1 MVADSRQVIPDW
13 SSAKTCPGKVIFRAE
28 KRNPAYV
35 EPSATKGIISYTE
48 RLMERIRNFCI
59 IAHVDHGKSTLADR
73 MLQMTHT
80 IADRDMT
87 AQVLD
92 TMDLEREKGVTI
104 KASAVRMI
112 YNAKDGQDYEFN
124 LIDTPGHVD
133 FNYEVSRALYA
144 CEGAVLVVDATQGIE
159 AQTLANLYLALDANL
174 VIIPVINKI
183 DLQSAD
189 VEGVKRDLKILLG
202 VEDEEIIPISAK
214 TGFGVE
220 EVLEAIVAKIPAPI
234 RSEDKPLRAL
244 IFDSHYDA
252 YKGVIAYVRVFDGSL
267 TANDK
272 VVMMATGTKIVPV
285 EIGIFSP
292 NLLPIDKLSAGD
304 VGYIATGLKT
314 VSECR
319 VGDTI
324 TNAAKPADAPLP
336 GYRKAKPMVFAGV
349 YPVEGEDFPD
359 LKEALEKLQLNDAS
373 LTFEPESSE
382 ALNFGFRC
390 GFLGLFHMEIIQER
404 IEREY
409 DLDVVFTAPSVEYKV
424 DLTDGSTIMIDSP
437 ADLPDEGR
445 IKEIYEPWMSLQIFS
460 PTEYYGVIMEM
471 VRKRRGIYINQE
483 YPAANRVQLNF
494 EIPLSE
500 IIVDFFDL
508 LKSNTHGYASMD
520 YQFLEYRA
528 GDLVKLQ
535 ILLNEEPVDAL
546 TAIVHSQDAY
556 HKGQALV
563 SKLKE
568 IIPQQLFTIPIQA
581 YAEGRVIS
589 RANVKALRKDVLAK
603 CYGGDITRKKKLLEK
618 QKRGKKRMKMVGS
631 VEIPQEAFMAI
642 LRLEN

>member
-1 MVADSRQVIPDW
+1 
-13 SSAKTCPGKVIFRAE
+13 
-28 KRNPAYV
+28 
-35 EPSATKGIISYTE
+35 
-48 RLMERIRNFCI
+48 MENIRNFCI

-73 MLQMTHT
+73 MLQLTGTISAREMTE
-80 IADRDMT
+80 
-87 AQVLD
+87 QVLD
-92 TMDLEREKGVTI
+92 DMELEREKGVTI
-104 KASAVRMI
+104 KASAVRMV
-112 YNAKDGQDYEFN
+112 YHAKDEQDYEFN

-183 DLQSAD
+183 DLPSAQ
-189 VEGVKRDLKILLG
+189 VEEVTKDLVNLLG
-202 VEDEEIIPISAK
+202 VAEEEIIPISAK
-214 TGFGVE
+214 TGQNVDL
-220 EVLEAIVAKIPAPI
+220 VLEAIAQKIPPPSRDI
-234 RSEDKPLRAL
+234 DKPLRAL
-244 IFDSHYDA
+244 IFDSHYDP
-252 YKGVIAYVRVFDGSL
+252 YKGVIAYVRMFDGKLSP
-267 TANDK
+267 DDRIM
-272 VVMMATGTKIVPV
+272 MMANGIRTQPV
-285 EIGIFSP
+285 EIGVFSP
-292 NLLPIDKLSAGD
+292 DLRPIDKLEAGD

-324 TNAAKPADAPLP
+324 TNAVKPAAEALP

-349 YPVEGEDFPD
+349 YPTEGEDYAN
-359 LKEALEKLQLNDAS
+359 LKDALEKLQLNDAS
-373 LTFEPESSE
+373 LSFEPESSE

-404 IEREY
+404 LEREY
-409 DLDVVFTAPSVEYKV
+409 NLDVVFTAPSVEYQV
-424 DLTDGSTIMIDSP
+424 LLTKGDVITIDSP
-437 ADLPDEGR
+437 ADLPDESR
-445 IKEIYEPWMSLQIFS
+445 IVEIREPWLTLNIFTPS
-460 PTEYYGVIMEM
+460 EYYGVVMDL
-471 VRKRRGIYINQE
+471 VKRKRGIYISEE
-483 YPAANRVQLNF
+483 YPSANRVQLNF

-508 LKSNTHGYASMD
+508 LKSGTRGYASMD

-528 GDLVKLQ
+528 GDLVKLE
-535 ILLNEEPVDAL
+535 ILINGEKVDAL
-546 TAIVHSQDAY
+546 TAIVHKSDAY

-568 IIPQQLFTIPIQA
+568 LIPQQLFTIPIQA
-581 YAEGRVIS
+581 YSQGKVIS

-631 VEIPQEAFMAI
+631 VEIPQEAFMAM
-642 LRLEN
+642 LRLED

>member
-1 MVADSRQVIPDW
+1 
-13 SSAKTCPGKVIFRAE
+13 
-28 KRNPAYV
+28 
-35 EPSATKGIISYTE
+35 
-48 RLMERIRNFCI
+48 MERIRNFCI

-73 MLQMTHT
+73 MLQMTNT

-92 TMDLEREKGVTI
+92 SMDLEREKGVTI

-112 YNAKDGQDYEFN
+112 YDAKDGLDYEFN

-174 VIIPVINKI
+174 VIIPVINKV

-202 VEDEEIIPISAK
+202 VDEEEILPISAK
-214 TGFGVE
+214 TGLGVE
-220 EVLEAIVAKIPAPI
+220 AVLEAIAARIPAPE
-234 RSEDKPLRAL
+234 RSAEKPLRAL
-244 IFDSHYDA
+244 IFDSHYDS

-267 TANDK
+267 TADDK
-272 VVMMATGTKIVPV
+272 IAMMATGTKVVPV

-292 NLLPIDKLSAGD
+292 SLLPIAELRAGD

-324 TNAAKPADAPLP
+324 TNAAKPADAALP

-349 YPVEGEDFPD
+349 YPVDGENYSD

-373 LTFEPESSE
+373 LTYEPESSE

-424 DLTDGSTIMIDSP
+424 DLSDGSTIMIDSP
-437 ADLPDEGR
+437 ADLPDEGK
-445 IKEIYEPWMSLQIFS
+445 INEIYEPWMSLEIFS
-460 PTEYYGVIMEM
+460 PTDYYGVIMEM
-471 VRKRRGIYINQE
+471 VRKRRGIYVNQE

-508 LKSNTHGYASMD
+508 LKSNTRGYASMD

-563 SKLKE
+563 SKLKG

>member
-1 MVADSRQVIPDW
+1 MD
-13 SSAKTCPGKVIFRAE
+13 
-28 KRNPAYV
+28 
-35 EPSATKGIISYTE
+35 
-48 RLMERIRNFCI
+48 RIRNFCI

-73 MLQMTHT
+73 MLQMTNT

-87 AQVLD
+87 AQILD
-92 TMDLEREKGVTI
+92 SMDLEREKGVTI

-174 VIIPVINKI
+174 VIIPVINKV

-189 VEGVKRDLKILLG
+189 VEGVKRDLKMLLG
-202 VEDEEIIPISAK
+202 VEDDEILPISAK
-214 TGFGVE
+214 TGVGVDA
-220 EVLEAIVAKIPAPI
+220 VLEAIAAKIPAPT

-244 IFDSHYDA
+244 VFDSHYDS

-272 VVMMATGTKIVPV
+272 IAMMATGTKIVPV

-292 NLLPIDKLSAGD
+292 NLLPIEKLSAGD

-324 TNAAKPADAPLP
+324 TNATKPADSPLP

-349 YPVEGEDFPD
+349 YPVEGEDYPD

-373 LTFEPESSE
+373 LTYEPESSE
-382 ALNFGFRC
+382 ALNLGFRC

-424 DLTDGSTIMIDSP
+424 DLADGSSIIIDSP

-445 IKEIYEPWMSLQIFS
+445 IKEIYEPWMSLEVFS
-460 PTEYYGVIMEM
+460 PTDYYGVIMEM
-471 VRKRRGIYINQE
+471 VRKRRGIYVNQE

-508 LKSNTHGYASMD
+508 LKSNTRGYASMD